1 MKKLPIL
8 LAALLFLFWSPF
20 PAGTAENVSAQR
32 YEYAVVK
39 WDGPDRLYYNL
50 PTGFELVHLTKK
62 GVVIPKEAQAE
73 EFCLAYAA
81 NEMAKTNWELV
92 TLDSRRIVLRRAKP

>member
-1 MKKLPIL
+1 MRKLNYL
-8 LAALLFLFWSPF
+8 LATLLLLLCSSI
-20 PAGTAENVSAQR
+20 PAGTAENIPAQR

-50 PTGFELVHLTKK
+50 PGGFELVHLTKK
-62 GVVIPKEAQAE
+62 GVTIPKEAQAE

-81 NEMAKTNWELV
+81 NELAKSNWELV
-92 TLDSRRIVLRRAKP
+92 TLDSRRIVLRRPKA